1 VRKGL
6 EGREAVAPTK
16 KSMPCMDFL
25 VGVTEPPQS
34 PVGVAGCARITHKR
48 ITNYLN
54 LVGGLCYT
62 VFEVSMSKR
71 YRLLIIII
79 TVAVCFIFLM
89 PTLRWYFLDRKEDK
103 AVALESREQI
113 KNYASRTAVADLN
126 AFVAVAREGGDVPQN
141 MGFLQKEAEKI
152 YKSAK
157 EKVPGA
163 WSASTVLSAFT
174 GRSEVLEAIETE
186 YRTNIFRLK
195 DRQKNA
201 VQLGLDLSGGLS
213 IVLQADMDALQGKL
227 ERPLTQADRDDAV
240 NRALEVLNS
249 RIDQFGLT
257 EPVIR
262 RQGEDQIYVEIP
274 GNADPERINDIIM
287 GRGSLAFHIVDEEAT
302 QTFNR
307 YYAAHPMDTFDAAGE
322 LLDPSIVPDD
332 VLVRGRYTKDR
343 YGLDE
348 FVDYVAIKKEV
359 GLDGNHI
366 KSAIV
371 DREDFAGK
379 PEVNFILD
387 SEGGDIFYALTSAN
401 VGKPL
406 AIVLDNRVKSWA
418 TIQGAIRESV
428 RLTGFDQEEANN
440 IALLLR
446 TAALP
451 VELEV
456 ASQQAI
462 GASMGEDA
470 INMGLRAILGGLGAV
485 MVFMI
490 LYYKGAGF
498 VAVLAQILNMYF
510 MFSILSAFNFTLT
523 LPSIAGFILTI
534 GMAVDANVIIFER
547 MKEELRLGKSR
558 KAAIDAGF
566 DKAFWAIM
574 DSNITTFIA
583 ALFLSQLG
591 SGPIQGF
598 AVSLAIGV
606 LSSVFTSL
614 FVSRL
619 IFDFGTDVL
628 HSRGLSVSWRIKV
641 AGEAK

>member
-1 VRKGL
+1 
-6 EGREAVAPTK
+6 
-16 KSMPCMDFL
+16 
-25 VGVTEPPQS
+25 
-34 PVGVAGCARITHKR
+34 
-48 ITNYLN
+48 
-54 LVGGLCYT
+54 
-62 VFEVSMSKR
+62 MSKR
-71 YRLLIIII
+71 YRLIIVLI
-79 TVAVCFIFLM
+79 TVAVCFIFLL
-89 PTLRWYFLDRKEDK
+89 PTIRWYFLDKKEDK

-113 KNYASRTAVADLN
+113 KNYASRAAAAELIVFENAARAD
-126 AFVAVAREGGDVPQN
+126 GPVPEN
-141 MGFLQKEAEKI
+141 MDFLKKEAGKI
-152 YKSAK
+152 YKTAK
-157 EKVPGA
+157 EKQPALWTARAVLGA
-163 WSASTVLSAFT
+163 FA
-174 GRSEVLEAIETE
+174 GRSEVLDAIETE
-186 YRTNIFRLK
+186 YRTSIFKLK

-213 IVLQADMDALQGKL
+213 IVLQANMDALQNKL
-227 ERPLTQADRDDAV
+227 GRPLTQADRDDAV
-240 NRALEVLNS
+240 NRALEVLNN

-287 GRGSLAFHIVDEEAT
+287 GKGSLAFHIVDEEAT
-302 QTFNR
+302 RAFSD
-307 YYAAHPMDTFDAAGE
+307 YYLTHPTTTFDAQGE

-332 VLVRGRYTKDR
+332 VVIRGRYTKDR

-348 FVDYVAIKKEV
+348 FVDYLAIKKEV

-379 PEVNFILD
+379 PEVNFVLD

-401 VGKPL
+401 VRKPL
-406 AIVLDNRVKSWA
+406 AIVLDNRVKSSA
-418 TIQGAIRESV
+418 TIQGPIRESV
-428 RLTGFDQEEANN
+428 RLSGFDLDEANN

-470 INMGLRAILGGLGAV
+470 INRGLKAILGGLGAV

-490 LYYKGAGF
+490 FFYRGSGF
-498 VAVLAQILNMYF
+498 IAVFAQILNMYL

-547 MKEELRLGKSR
+547 MKEELRIGKSR

-606 LSSVFTSL
+606 LSSVFTAL

-628 HSRGLSVSWRIKV
+628 RLKKLSVSWRVNVAAETAAKV
-641 AGEAK
+641 AAMVRSMGNPMSPTTKEAK